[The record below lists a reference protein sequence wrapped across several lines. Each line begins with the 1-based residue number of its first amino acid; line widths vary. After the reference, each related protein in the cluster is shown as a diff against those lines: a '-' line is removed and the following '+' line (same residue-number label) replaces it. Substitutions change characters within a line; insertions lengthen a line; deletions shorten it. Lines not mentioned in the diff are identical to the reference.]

1 MIYLIIAV
9 LLWALMIGYFK
20 IADRFNIIDKPN
32 QRSSHSE
39 ITIRGGGIVFP
50 FAMILYA
57 LFFHEIAVALL
68 AAFLLISLI
77 SFWDEISS
85 LSNKIR
91 LLVHLLSTTGLLLS
105 IDAFNLL
112 PGWSLPLVYIL
123 IIGIINS
130 YNFMDGIN
138 GITGAYSLVILGS
151 FWFLNEYRIHFT
163 NSSFILCAI
172 IACLVFLFFNFRKK
186 ARCFAGDIGSV
197 SIGFWIIT
205 LLLMITIRS
214 NELKYLFFLAVYG
227 VDTICT
233 ILQRVILKQNIFEA
247 HRLHFYQILAN
258 EKKMP
263 HLYVATLYAVLQL
276 LINAVVIFTNFN
288 FAITAAILCIPLV
301 LGYIVI
307 KSLLMAHS
315 SLTS

>member
-1 MIYLIIAV
+1 
-9 LLWALMIGYFK
+9 
-20 IADRFNIIDKPN
+20 
-32 QRSSHSE
+32 
-39 ITIRGGGIVFP
+39 
-50 FAMILYA
+50 
-57 LFFHEIAVALL
+57 
-68 AAFLLISLI
+68 
-77 SFWDEISS
+77 
-85 LSNKIR
+85 
-91 LLVHLLSTTGLLLS
+91 
-105 IDAFNLL
+105 
-112 PGWSLPLVYIL
+112 
-123 IIGIINS
+123 
-130 YNFMDGIN
+130 MDGIN
-138 GITGAYSLVILGS
+138 GITGAYSLVVLGS

-233 ILQRVILKQNIFEA
+233 ILHRVILKQNIFEA

-307 KSLLMAHS
+307 KSLLMAHN